1 MTTAPKGLIFLESK
15 SAILYENLKDRI
27 LEGKREP
34 CELSFSEF
42 DDVNFKISVSP
53 ECPNIVKV
61 NMGMKSIA
69 ELKKQGSKEVID
81 RIFPNQEATPSEGY
95 DMAIEFDCDS
105 LSNPAEFLENIS
117 NLKMYVMGGPIDR
130 ALTALATKSS
140 SAAAPVVINYRKE
153 ESYFV
158 CPAASKVTVIFLVDF
173 DDVTDKALARV
184 FLQEFAE
191 SQRLVRTAPPVSY
204 STKEPPLEIANISFP
219 YNKDSAG
226 FISFA
231 LEESHVAGDKKVGAV
246 ALMSGFRNYLHY
258 HIKSSKTYL
267 HMRMRKK
274 VVGWLKVLNR
284 AIPETEKE
292 KKTAAGKTFTRK

>member
-1 MTTAPKGLIFLESK
+1 MYHINFC
-15 SAILYENLKDRI
+15 R
-27 LEGKREP
+27 GKREP

-158 CPAASKVTVIFLVDF
+158 CPAASKVTVIFLVEF
-173 DDVTDKALARV
+173 DDETDKALARV

-191 SQRLVRTAPPVSY
+191 
-204 STKEPPLEIANISFP
+204 
-219 YNKDSAG
+219 
-226 FISFA
+226 
-231 LEESHVAGDKKVGAV
+231 
-246 ALMSGFRNYLHY
+246 
-258 HIKSSKTYL
+258 
-267 HMRMRKK
+267 
-274 VVGWLKVLNR
+274 
-284 AIPETEKE
+284 
-292 KKTAAGKTFTRK
+292 

>member
-1 MTTAPKGLIFLESK
+1 MSYLLDPKF
-15 SAILYENLKDRI
+15 YR
-27 LEGKREP
+27 GKREP

-42 DDVNFKISVSP
+42 DDVIFKISISP

-61 NMGMKSIA
+61 SMGMKNIA
-69 ELKKQGSKEVID
+69 EMKKQGSQGVLD

-105 LSNPAEFLENIS
+105 LSNPAEYLENIS
-117 NLKMYVMGGPIDR
+117 NLKTHVMGGPIER
-130 ALTALATKSS
+130 ALSALASKSS
-140 SAAAPVVINYRKE
+140 SSTAPIVINYRKE

-158 CPAASKVTVIFLVDF
+158 CPGASKVTVIFLVDF
-173 DDVTDKALARV
+173 EDVTDKALARV

-191 SQRLVRTAPPVSY
+191 SQRSVRTAPPVSY
-204 STKEPPLEIANISFP
+204 SKEPPLEIANISFP
-219 YNKDSAG
+219 YNKDCAG

-231 LEESHVAGDKKVGAV
+231 LEESHVAGDKKAGAV
-246 ALMSGFRNYLHY
+246 SLMSCFRNYLHY

>member
-1 MTTAPKGLIFLESK
+1 LDSK
-15 SAILYENLKDRI
+15 SAILHENLKDRI
-27 LEGKREP
+27 LEGKREA
-34 CELSFSEF
+34 CELRFSEF
-42 DDVNFKISVSP
+42 DDVNFQISISS

-61 NMGMKSIA
+61 NMAMKSIA
-69 ELKKQGSKEVID
+69 ELKKQGSQEVID
-81 RIFPNQEATPSEGY
+81 RIFPNQEASPDEGY
-95 DMAIEFDCDS
+95 DVAIEFDCDS

-117 NLKMYVMGGPIDR
+117 NLKMHVMSGPINR
-130 ALTALATKSS
+130 ALTALASKSS
-140 SAAAPVVINYRKE
+140 STTAPVVINYRKQ
-153 ESYFV
+153 ESFFV

-191 SQRLVRTAPPVSY
+191 SQRSVRTAPPVSF
-204 STKEPPLEIANISFP
+204 SKEPPLEIANISFP
-219 YNKDSAG
+219 YNTDCAG

-231 LEESHVAGDKKVGAV
+231 LEESHVAGEKKAGAV
-246 ALMSGFRNYLHY
+246 SLMSSFRNYLHY

>member
-1 MTTAPKGLIFLESK
+1 MASAPKGLIFLDSK

-27 LEGKREP
+27 IEGKREP
-34 CELSFSEF
+34 CELCFSEF
-42 DDVNFKISVSP
+42 DDVNFKISISP

-61 NMGMKSIA
+61 NMGMKSIE

-81 RIFPNQEATPSEGY
+81 RIFPNQEASPDEGY
-95 DMAIEFDCDS
+95 DMAIEFDCDN
-105 LSNPAEFLENIS
+105 LSNPDEFLEYIS
-117 NLKMYVMGGPIDR
+117 NLKMYVMSGPVDR
-130 ALTALATKSS
+130 ALTALASKSS
-140 SAAAPVVINYRKE
+140 STAAPVVINYRKD
-153 ESYFV
+153 ESFFV
-158 CPAASKVTVIFLVDF
+158 CPAASKVTVIFLIDF

-191 SQRLVRTAPPVSY
+191 SQRSVRTAPPVSY
-204 STKEPPLEIANISFP
+204 SKEPPLEISNISFP
-219 YNKDSAG
+219 YNTDCAG
-226 FISFA
+226 FLSFA
-231 LEESHVAGDKKVGAV
+231 LEESHVSGEKKVGV
-246 ALMSGFRNYLHY
+246 VKLMSSFRNYLHY

-274 VVGWLKVLNR
+274 VVTWLKVLNR